1 MAKITTALAAE
12 FKQVFTQEPQAD
24 GGYPVV
30 ASAGQ
35 MTLYVELY
43 DSVTNTLLP
52 RVIDPEADNR
62 GLAGVASSVTN
73 KVAADQILRR
83 WADTL
88 RKHLEAVQP
97 PPGNATP
104 AVN

>member
-1 MAKITTALAAE
+1 MTKITTALAAE
-12 FKQVFTQEPQAD
+12 FKQVFTQELQAN
-24 GGYPVV
+24 GGYAV
-30 ASAGQ
+30 
-35 MTLYVELY
+35 
-43 DSVTNTLLP
+43 
-52 RVIDPEADNR
+52 
-62 GLAGVASSVTN
+62 VASSVTN